1 MNVFWICGYDK
12 PEIEMEVKEF
22 RGKQETSIKQKA
34 EYEKEEQRNA

>member
-1 MNVFWICGYDK
+1 MSYCEYDK

-22 RGKQETSIKQKA
+22 RGKQKTSIKQEA

>member
-22 RGKQETSIKQKA
+22 RGKQKA
-34 EYEKEEQRNA
+34 EYEKEEQRNAKKT